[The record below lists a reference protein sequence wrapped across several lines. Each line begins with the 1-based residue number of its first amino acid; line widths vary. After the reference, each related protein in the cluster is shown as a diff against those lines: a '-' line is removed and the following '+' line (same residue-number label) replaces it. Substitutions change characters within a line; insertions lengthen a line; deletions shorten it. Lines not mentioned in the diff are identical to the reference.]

1 MDERSVLTDSEER
14 MKKVIEAFKKALA
27 SLRAGRASPAI
38 LERVTVDYFGIPT
51 PVSQVATIGVQPP
64 RTLVI
69 QPWDKKMLSPIEK
82 ALQKADLGAMP
93 VSDGNVLRLTI
104 PPLSGERRQEMLKTI
119 RKEAESQKVALR
131 NVRRDI
137 NEEIKKAEKDKE
149 ISEDTFRKIQDKVQ
163 KLTDKYVKMVDEITA
178 AKEKEIMEV

>member
-1 MDERSVLTDSEER
+1 MLFRS
-14 MKKVIEAFKKALA
+14 
-27 SLRAGRASPAI
+27 
-38 LERVTVDYFGIPT
+38 
-51 PVSQVATIGVQPP
+51 
-64 RTLVI
+64 
-69 QPWDKKMLSPIEK
+69 KMLSPIEK

-149 ISEDTFRKIQDKVQ
+149 ISEDTSRKIQDKVQ